1 MKKNAL
7 WMLTVILF
15 CGANVLTSCF
25 SNDNPI
31 DKPVVDNLAEKIIGK
46 WMMDEVDGK
55 PVPTDSKQVLTYG
68 PGNKFYY
75 SLSINAISDLNVWVD
90 HCEGSYTI
98 TSSNTCLQT
107 VTVAGTNIMFKQQP
121 TIIFINDDEM
131 RLNANNETHIDGQPY
146 RATSYPNERKI
157 RVKHDYST
165 DVIGTW
171 EGIRTSEQDVHSDG
185 LPHRWEYKAD
195 GTFVYYRQND
205 NGEWVADVNTMSEYF
220 VDGTLLCSR
229 WKNVGNDKENRESW
243 EIASIDD
250 DVMNWTALR
259 QNADGTTYI
268 ATFSMK
274 RVK

>member
-98 TSSNTCLQT
+98 TGSNTCLQT

-243 EIASIDD
+243 EIESIEN
-250 DVMNWTALR
+250 DVMKWTALR
-259 QNADGTTYI
+259 QKADGTTYT

>member
-98 TSSNTCLQT
+98 TGSNTCLQT

-131 RLNANNETHIDGQPY
+131 RLNANNETHIDGQHH

-171 EGIRTSEQDVHSDG
+171 EGIRTSEQDVYSDG
-185 LPHRWEYKAD
+185 LPHRWEFKAD

-205 NGEWVADVNTMSEYF
+205 NGEWISDVNTLSEYF

-243 EIASIDD
+243 EIVSIEN

-259 QNADGTTYI
+259 RNADGTTYT

-274 RVK
+274 RVN

>member
-98 TSSNTCLQT
+98 TGSNTCLQT

-243 EIASIDD
+243 EIESIEN
-250 DVMNWTALR
+250 DVMKWTALR
-259 QNADGTTYI
+259 QKADDTTYT